1 MSVTV
6 LQYHAGGP
14 LGMLGTKVAFLA
26 TSSACT
32 RYISVQKH
40 VMTKRKDDGLRLIF
54 LLVDRCS
61 WRGRVASP
69 ARVLASDSDSGR
81 LVVPRLEWV
90 SNVTAPRR
98 TLTPTIVLSAQPL
111 GVIDCVCV
119 CAPD

>member
-1 MSVTV
+1 MV
-6 LQYHAGGP
+6 LQHYARGP
-14 LGMLGTKVAFLA
+14 LGILDTKVAFLA
-26 TSSACT
+26 TSSTCT

-40 VMTKRKDDGLRLIF
+40 VMIKRKDDGPQLIF
-54 LLVDRCS
+54 LPVDRHS

-69 ARVLASDSDSGR
+69 IRVPVSDLDSRWLA
-81 LVVPRLEWV
+81 VPRLEWV
-90 SNVTAPRR
+90 SNVTAPWR